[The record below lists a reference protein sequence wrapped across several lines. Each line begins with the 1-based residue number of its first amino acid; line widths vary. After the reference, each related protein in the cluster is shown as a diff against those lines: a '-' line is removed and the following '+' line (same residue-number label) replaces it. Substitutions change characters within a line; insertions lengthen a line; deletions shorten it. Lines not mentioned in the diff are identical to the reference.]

1 MICISRGVHD
11 NVSAAARTQGPPTN
25 TTHRTPRTAR
35 SRLAAVMR
43 GEEDPLSMIEEDEER
58 EIQTGQTVSFNDQ
71 SPHRILHLI
80 EHTSFSL

>member
-1 MICISRGVHD
+1 
-11 NVSAAARTQGPPTN
+11 
-25 TTHRTPRTAR
+25 
-35 SRLAAVMR
+35 MR

-58 EIQTGQTVSFNDQ
+58 EIQTGQTVRFNDQ